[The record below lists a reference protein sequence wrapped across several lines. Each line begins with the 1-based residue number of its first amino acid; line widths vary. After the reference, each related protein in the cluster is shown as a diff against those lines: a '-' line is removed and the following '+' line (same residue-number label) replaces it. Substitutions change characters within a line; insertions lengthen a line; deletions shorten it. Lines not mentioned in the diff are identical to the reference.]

1 MKTILFVDDNKDI
14 LDIYTEFLSINYN
27 VVPVDNTKDAIVEIK
42 TKQFDLLLSDYDID
56 ELNGLE
62 LCEIFK
68 NEQNK
73 PTIIFTGTCNT
84 QDITSSK
91 FVDDL
96 AIKPL
101 PPKTLI
107 GKLVKLIGE

>member
-1 MKTILFVDDNKDI
+1 MKTILFVDDNRDI
-14 LDIYTEFLSINYN
+14 LEIYTEFLSINYN
-27 VVPVDNTKDAIVEIK
+27 VISVDNTKDALVKIK
-42 TKQFDLLLSDYDID
+42 SQEFDLLLSDYDID
-56 ELNGLE
+56 EMNGLE

-68 NEQNK
+68 NAQDK

-91 FVDDL
+91 FVNDL